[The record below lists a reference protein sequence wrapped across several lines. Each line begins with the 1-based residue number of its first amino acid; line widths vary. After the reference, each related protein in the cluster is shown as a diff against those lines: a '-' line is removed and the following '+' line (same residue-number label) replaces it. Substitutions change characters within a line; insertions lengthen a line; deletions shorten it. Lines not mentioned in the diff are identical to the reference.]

1 MWGSVSAPPPPIN
14 AGARVMTEEA
24 VPFRLERPVVLVGL
38 MGSGKSCVGRRL
50 AVRLGLPFRDADA
63 EFETAAGCTVAEYFA
78 QFGEASFR
86 EGERRVIARLLEG
99 PPCVLATG
107 GGAFCQAETR
117 ARIKEAAVSVW
128 LRADLGLL
136 LKRTAGR
143 DHRPLLKQGDPREIL
158 AKLMATRHPL
168 YAEADITVDTTDDP
182 PEVTVAAVLAAVG
195 DHLES
200 SHVRD

>member
-1 MWGSVSAPPPPIN
+1 VA
-14 AGARVMTEEA
+14 
-24 VPFRLERPVVLVGL
+24 FHLERPVVLVGL

-63 EFETAAGCTVAEYFA
+63 EFETAAGCTISEYFA

-107 GGAFCQAETR
+107 GGAFCQPETR
-117 ARIKEAAVSVW
+117 ARIKEGAVSVW

-136 LKRTAGR
+136 LKRTIGR

-158 AKLMATRHPL
+158 AKLMASRHPL

-195 DHLES
+195 DYLES
-200 SHVRD
+200 SHVP